1 MGLGVAPSLTFQ
13 KLSHLGGVQ
22 NFLLERRG
30 KTEKGSW
37 CRNGRMPLFYYF
49 TVQSQLLCVW
59 MKVRFPLLLFR
70 SSVFWVSHEGFSSK
84 SLLHWNLVSFVNFWS
99 ILVVCK
105 KILTASFT
113 FVCNTLKSKWAI
125 SFECQGKMF
134 LDTEKVLEKIS
145 EVQP

>member
-13 KLSHLGGVQ
+13 KLCHLGGVQ

-105 KILTASFT
+105 KFWLLHLPLFAIHWKVNGQFLLSVKARCFLILKRF
-113 FVCNTLKSKWAI
+113 
-125 SFECQGKMF
+125 
-134 LDTEKVLEKIS
+134 
-145 EVQP
+145 